1 MQFHK
6 FVITNLY
13 SPPLHRQSNA
23 NIHSQQSDAPRGSV
37 GSDDMQYGLQLQ
49 EVSEMEA
56 ANEFCGP
63 FVDIYHTGVV
73 SEQTQLSAFESVFPA
88 KAAEVFT

>member
-13 SPPLHRQSNA
+13 CQPLHRQSNA

-49 EVSEMEA
+49 EVSEMETA
-56 ANEFCGP
+56 DKLCGP
-63 FVDIYHTGVV
+63 FVDIYHTSVV
-73 SEQTQLSAFESVFPA
+73 CEQTQLSAFEGVFPA
-88 KAAEVFT
+88 KTAEVFT